1 MVIWV
6 FAGGG
11 VSEMK
16 ALVPF
21 LNKHFK
27 ECAFE
32 RKTPYRK
39 KPGPKPG
46 KPQTRSSL
54 GRTGN
59 SLAEQ
64 IKSEL
69 AIALISGSS
78 DLILVMDDLDCHDPK
93 TREKLF
99 NNAIDSIPGTA
110 GIAKQVGFAAPE
122 IESWLIA
129 DWGNTFAND
138 IDFRGRHADMRWW
151 LSTKEVPFDN
161 PESFSELNPATNTCV
176 EKLSGLIIDATERN
190 EGQERFAKGVHTPR
204 LLMKIDPNTVC
215 EKCPHFRDF
224 YFQLIDFCND
234 QKMNAGDRR

>member
-1 MVIWV
+1 MVVWV

-21 LNKHFK
+21 LNKHF
-27 ECAFE
+27 EGCAFE

-46 KPQTRSSL
+46 KPQTWPSL

-69 AIALISGSS
+69 AISLISGLS
-78 DLILVMDDLDCHDPK
+78 DLILVIDDLDCHDPK
-93 TREKLF
+93 IRAKLF
-99 NNAIDSIPGTA
+99 LDTIDSIPGTEE
-110 GIAKQVGFAAPE
+110 IAKQVGFAAPE

-129 DWGNTFAND
+129 DWENTFAND
-138 IDFRGRHADMRWW
+138 IDFRGRHEGMRWW
-151 LSTKEVPFDN
+151 LSTKDVPFDD
-161 PESFSELNPATNTCV
+161 PESFSELNPATNTCN
-176 EKLSGLIIDATERN
+176 EKLSELIIEATQRDEDKI
-190 EGQERFAKGVHTPR
+190 RFSKGEHTPR
-204 LLMKIDPNTVC
+204 FLMNVDPDNIC
-215 EKCPHFRDF
+215 GKCPHFRDL
-224 YFQLIDFCND
+224 YIQLTGFCSEHQD
-234 QKMNAGDRR
+234 